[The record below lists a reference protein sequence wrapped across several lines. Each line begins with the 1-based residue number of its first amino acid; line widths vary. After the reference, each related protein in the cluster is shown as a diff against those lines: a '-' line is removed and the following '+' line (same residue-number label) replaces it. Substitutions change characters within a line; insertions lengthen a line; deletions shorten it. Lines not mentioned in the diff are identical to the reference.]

1 MNYPPSQKLKINA
14 PNKILKLKKNYSD
27 NLQVQQ
33 EKQYSVKELNS
44 ETNIQGKK
52 FVFINSYEED
62 DQSSDEFEYSCVE
75 NLHQQQSNEKIYSQ
89 IENKN
94 YEIQ

>member
-1 MNYPPSQKLKINA
+1 MNYPPSQKLKINTS
-14 PNKILKLKKNYSD
+14 NKIPKLKKNYSD
-27 NLQVQQ
+27 NIQAQQ

-44 ETNIQGKK
+44 QTNIQGKK

-94 YEIQ
+94 YKIQ

>member
-1 MNYPPSQKLKINA
+1 MNYPPSQKLKINT

-27 NLQVQQ
+27 NLQAQQ

-44 ETNIQGKK
+44 QTNIQGKK

-75 NLHQQQSNEKIYSQ
+75 NLHQQESNEKIYSQ

-94 YEIQ
+94 YKIQ